1 MNNIALFSDVSS
13 NPQLKCGV
21 GACLLLSAS
30 DLEGALRN
38 IDRADIAAR
47 IRLKRFAAT
56 SSTRLEIQTALW
68 ALEQYQGEFCGT
80 VPGTLRIYT
89 DSQCLT
95 GLQARRAGLES
106 RQFRSRRTGQLL
118 ANAALYRDWYAA
130 TDLLGFELIKVA
142 GHSRAGSHDTVQRI
156 FSLVDRE
163 ARRSL
168 RTWLSES
175 GECEGAVLKA

>member
-1 MNNIALFSDVSS
+1 MNNVALFSDVSS

-30 DLEGALRN
+30 DLESALPD

-47 IRLKRFAAT
+47 IRFKRFTAT

-68 ALEQYQGEFCGT
+68 ALEQYQGESCGAA
-80 VPGTLRIYT
+80 PGILRIYT

-106 RQFRSRRTGQLL
+106 RQFLSRRTGQLL
-118 ANAALYRDWYAA
+118 ANAALYRAWYAA
-130 TDLLGFELIKVA
+130 SDLLGFELVKIA

-156 FSLVDRE
+156 FSLVDQE
-163 ARRSL
+163 ARRAL
-168 RTWLSES
+168 RRWLAEP
-175 GECEGAVLKA
+175 GERG